1 MVRTQEEN
9 SRKERVLVEEED
21 CKLAA
26 QNAARKGRVWGRE
39 LRETLL
45 HVLGKSVMESKSLSR
60 V

>member
-1 MVRTQEEN
+1 M
-9 SRKERVLVEEED
+9 LVEEED

-45 HVLGKSVMESKSLSR
+45 HVLGKSVMESESLSK